1 MNILLLLLVS
11 SFGIAASLVVRN
23 ARSHTTRLHGWLD
36 NFLPKVEVDDTV
48 RRRDFP
54 EQYAATYA
62 LSTVEVKTDIAEAK
76 LLRPLLK
83 QTMLEQRPL
92 QVAYDAQ
99 KHGWNPDAFHRSVDG
114 RGAALVVATTTGRAV
129 VVGGYNPKGWASTGG
144 ARPSVAAFL
153 FYQRSTDGEFQKL
166 KKVGGGGLA
175 CSRDDPDF
183 GISFGPDGLVIGLQP
198 GRQRTAT
205 SKLGP
210 YYERGPQDLS
220 SLFAGG
226 SVELDSLKVLVGVY
240 EKGEEIPYSGAVMD
254 MTSG

>member
-1 MNILLLLLVS
+1 MKTLLLVS
-11 SFGIAASLVVRN
+11 SFSIAASLVVQNTRFDK
-23 ARSHTTRLHGWLD
+23 TRLHGWLD
-36 NFLPKVEVDDTV
+36 NFLPKVDLDDTV

-54 EQYAATYA
+54 EQYTATYV
-62 LSTVEVKTDIAEAK
+62 LSTVELKSDTAEAT

-92 QVAYDAQ
+92 QVVYDAQ

-114 RGAALVVATTTGRAV
+114 RGAALVVATKGRTI

-153 FYQRSTDGEFQKL
+153 FYQRNPDGEFQKL

-175 CSRDDPDF
+175 CSRDDPGF
-183 GISFGPDGLVIGLQP
+183 GISLGPDGLVIGLQP
-198 GRQRTAT
+198 GRQKTAT

-220 SLFAGG
+220 SLFPGG

-240 EKGEEIPYSGAVMD
+240 EQGEEIPYSGAVMD